1 LRADVERRG
10 LHPHQLVI
18 REEVTPAA
26 PMFSRRQTPDGRPMS
41 GRRRELEVDADEF
54 PNSIER

>member
-1 LRADVERRG
+1 
-10 LHPHQLVI
+10 
-18 REEVTPAA
+18 
-26 PMFSRRQTPDGRPMS
+26 MFSCRQTPDGRPVP